1 MPEVISHRS
10 GSDADLAT
18 AVSAARSRIES
29 ADPSL
34 GSREALLGDLDLLTR
49 IPYGRWLL
57 IHGGWNAAWTRYAI
71 DYRPPTDPHTA
82 NPVEL
87 LLLAQSPGILAT
99 RERAAIF
106 TEVLTP
112 RVTAGTVALSAG
124 CGFMDEL
131 LRLPDAHRAEA
142 LIGVDLD
149 PEAIAGA
156 NLTAAEMSPRPK
168 SIFAVGDAWNID
180 GAEVVHGNPSQYRRL
195 VSGGVDVLSSNG
207 LNVYVEDDEVT
218 TDLYRSFA
226 SVMRPGGTLVVSA
239 LTPPETWNYTGI
251 SRETTRRLHGLMLMC
266 DVMWSHYRTEATTR
280 AQLDAAGFDVAD
292 VRWDSYRAYPTFVAT
307 ARSGHGH

>member
-10 GSDADLAT
+10 GTDADLAM
-18 AVSAARSRIES
+18 AVSAARERIES
-29 ADPSL
+29 AGPSL
-34 GSREALLGDLDLLTR
+34 GSREDLLGDLQLLTQC
-49 IPYGRWLL
+49 PYGRWLL

-71 DYRPPTDPHTA
+71 DYRPPTDTKTA

-87 LLLAQSPGILAT
+87 LLLAQAPGILAT

-106 TEVLTP
+106 SEVLAP
-112 RVTAGTVALSAG
+112 RVTTGTVALSAG

-131 LRLPDAHRAEA
+131 LRLPDAHLADA

-149 PEAIAGA
+149 PGAIDGA
-156 NLTAAEMSPRPK
+156 NLTAAEMSPQPNC
-168 SIFAVGDAWNID
+168 IFAVGDAWDIG
-180 GAEVVHGNPSQYRRL
+180 GAQVVQGNPSEYRRL
-195 VSGGVDVLSSNG
+195 VSGRVDVLSSNG

-239 LTPPETWNYTGI
+239 LTPPETWKYDGI
-251 SRETTRRLHGLMLMC
+251 SRDSTRRLHGLMMMC

-307 ARSGHGH
+307 ARFRDGH